1 VVPFSQLS
9 RLTSQA
15 LSQALSMGD
24 EVVAVTV
31 VFAEDKGRQAELE
44 AAWKRWDPG
53 VPLVVLQSP
62 YRSVVRPLLRYI
74 GSLKPSA
81 SHRVVVLIPVVL
93 PQHFWHQALHN
104 HLELVLTAALR
115 RRHNVVVARLTLPL
129 RKE

>member
-74 GSLKPSA
+74 GSLKPPATSGTRP
-81 SHRVVVLIPVVL
+81 STTTWNWSSPPR
-93 PQHFWHQALHN
+93 FG
-104 HLELVLTAALR
+104 
-115 RRHNVVVARLTLPL
+115 VATTWWWLG
-129 RKE
+129 